1 MFPLLLLRE
10 SAQKLTWQ
18 ESTFTNYL
26 HLLKAA
32 DQLEKAISKVQ
43 NENTNRHVWRLTT
56 MNAFMQ
62 ALSFLSQVSL
72 AELLWQ
78 FFFSPFSPSQ
88 PSHPSLSLHCL
99 WNWWSAMIKMLGD
112 KWRASVL
119 EFWFVRLEG
128 ATQRTNDDSSHCSSL
143 YHYHP
148 LSTFSFQ
155 SSHMCGVSLLCTWY
169 CTREKGKRELVSRN
183 MIHACRRFKLRPRQL
198 C

>member
-1 MFPLLLLRE
+1 MTEIVRSSGSIFGFCSIIYRKLINFFCLFKKKKGKKSCDSKMFPLLLLRE

-18 ESTFTNYL
+18 ESTFTNYV

-78 FFFSPFSPSQ
+78 FFFSFLPSPA
-88 PSHPSLSLHCL
+88 PPPLHLPSLSLKLMKRNDQNARRQMESLCFGVL
-99 WNWWSAMIKMLGD
+99 ICETGRCYTKNKWWQ
-112 KWRASVL
+112 
-119 EFWFVRLEG
+119 F
-128 ATQRTNDDSSHCSSL
+128 
-143 YHYHP
+143 P
-148 LSTFSFQ
+148 L
-155 SSHMCGVSLLCTWY
+155 
-169 CTREKGKRELVSRN
+169 
-183 MIHACRRFKLRPRQL
+183 
-198 C
+198 

>member
-1 MFPLLLLRE
+1 MFPLLLLSE

-18 ESTFTNYL
+18 ESAFTNDV

-32 DQLEKAISKVQ
+32 DQLEKATSKVQ
-43 NENTNRHVWRLTT
+43 NENTHRHVWRLTT
-56 MNAFMQ
+56 TNAFMQ
-62 ALSFLSQVSL
+62 VLSFLSQVSL

-78 FFFSPFSPSQ
+78 FFLLPP
-88 PSHPSLSLHCL
+88 HPPPPHRSLSLHCL
-99 WNWWSAMIKMLGD
+99 WNWWSTMIKMLGD

-169 CTREKGKRELVSRN
+169 CTWEKGKRELVYHN
-183 MIHACRRFKLRPRQL
+183 VIHACRRFKLRPHRL

>member
-1 MFPLLLLRE
+1 MTEIVISSASIFGFCSIIYGKLIIFSLFFFKKSCDSKMFPLLLLRE

-18 ESTFTNYL
+18 ESAFTNYV

-78 FFFSPFSPSQ
+78 SPPTP
-88 PSHPSLSLHCL
+88 PSHLSIPPLPLPSLSLKLMKRNDQNARRQMESLCFGVL
-99 WNWWSAMIKMLGD
+99 ICETGRCYTKNKWWQ
-112 KWRASVL
+112 
-119 EFWFVRLEG
+119 F
-128 ATQRTNDDSSHCSSL
+128 
-143 YHYHP
+143 P
-148 LSTFSFQ
+148 L
-155 SSHMCGVSLLCTWY
+155 
-169 CTREKGKRELVSRN
+169 
-183 MIHACRRFKLRPRQL
+183 
-198 C
+198 